1 MTHKKILITAGGT
14 GGHIYPA
21 VGLAKQLGEC
31 EILFAGGKLST
42 NKFFSNS
49 GYNFKEVSCANL
61 PFSKPWKIPLSLFR
75 IVQGVYQSLNVI
87 KQYNPSVVVGFGS
100 FYTLPI
106 LIAAKLKRIPIVLH
120 EQNRP
125 LGKVNRYL
133 APYVDAVCVHFPD
146 TSSKIPLEVVG
157 MPLRKGFKKGS
168 LSRDEAF
175 ARYGL
180 NPKILTILAF
190 GGSQGAQKLNE
201 LIFQATKE
209 LKRIPKFQIIH
220 FTGEK
225 SSLTKAQ
232 YDALGIP
239 SYVAAFEPQMEY
251 AWHAADIV
259 VSRSG
264 ACTIAEQIEFEV
276 PGVLVPFP
284 YATDLHQDSNAEFAA
299 EKVGFATV
307 IREAVLTPK
316 ILAEAITETHATL
329 TEKKEKARKYK
340 ASRKNKDFKEIV
352 LTQANKKN

>member
-1 MTHKKILITAGGT
+1 MPHKRILITAGGT

-21 VGLAKQLGEC
+21 VGLAKQLEEC
-31 EILFAGGKLST
+31 DILFAGGKLST

-61 PFSKPWKIPLSLFR
+61 PFSRPWKLPLNLFK
-75 IVQGVYQSLNVI
+75 IAKGVYQSLSVI
-87 KQYNPSVVVGFGS
+87 RQYNPSVVVGFGS

-106 LIAAKLKRIPIVLH
+106 LIAAKLKGIPIVLH

-146 TSSKIPLEVVG
+146 TSSTTPLEVVG

-168 LSRDEAF
+168 LSREAAF
-175 ARYGL
+175 AKYGL
-180 NPKILTILAF
+180 DPKVLTILAF
-190 GGSQGAQKLNE
+190 GGSQGAQRLNE
-201 LIFQATKE
+201 LIYEAAKE
-209 LKRIPKFQIIH
+209 LKRIPKFQIVH

-225 SSLTKAQ
+225 STLTKAH
-232 YDALGIP
+232 YDAIGIP
-239 SYVAAFEPQMEY
+239 SYVAPFESQMEY
-251 AWHAADIV
+251 AWHTADIA

-299 EKVGFATV
+299 EKVGFSTV
-307 IREAVLTPK
+307 LKEAELTPK
-316 ILAEAITETHATL
+316 KLAEAITDIHATL
-329 TEKKEKARKYK
+329 TEKKEKVRKYK
-340 ASRKNKDFKEIV
+340 ASRKSKDFKEIV
-352 LTQANKKN
+352 LQHVKKF